1 MPELDVLTQ
10 EGKAKEKIN
19 LDNNVFACEINKI
32 LLREVLNQYLANQ
45 RRGTA
50 STKTKGEVRG
60 GGIKPWRQKGT
71 GRARAGSIRS
81 PLWKGGGVVFGP
93 RPRSYNVNIP
103 VQKKRG
109 ALKSAISALQKEGK
123 IKVLE
128 DMKFDKPKTK
138 DFVSFLKNLRLEGKI
153 LFILDE
159 KNENAQLSS
168 RNVPD
173 VRMILCNNINV
184 FDLLNCD
191 NLVLTQKSAKKIEEM
206 LI

>member
-1 MPELDVLTQ
+1 MPEFDILTPK
-10 EGKAKEKIN
+10 GTSKNKIN
-19 LDNNVFACEINKI
+19 LDDNVFACEINTV
-32 LLREVLNQYLANQ
+32 LMREVLNQYLANQ

-93 RPRSYNVNIP
+93 RPRSYYVNIP

-109 ALKSAISALQKEGK
+109 ALKSALSALQKEGK
-123 IKVLE
+123 IKILE
-128 DMKFDKPKTK
+128 DIKFDKPKTK
-138 DFVSFLKNLRLEGKI
+138 DFVGFLNDLKLEGKI
-153 LFILDE
+153 LFVLDS
-159 KNENAQLSS
+159 KNENARFSS
-168 RNVPD
+168 RNIPGVK
-173 VRMILCNNINV
+173 MILYNNINI

-191 NLVLTQKSAKKIEEM
+191 NLVFTQESAKKVEE
-206 LI
+206 LLK